1 MGKDKKNKAERNK
14 KGKGFLGIKIAA
26 VLVLLVAAFI
36 YYYITLPAINI
47 HSVGFWWFIIIAVLG
62 ITTIGICWKAVKE
75 KKTKIIIVDSKN
87 AVGFWK
93 YGYYLA
99 AILGIIFFVGTF
111 LGSPVINAKKYQLL
125 LDVETREFTEDIAQ
139 VDYDTIPLL
148 DKNSASLLG
157 DRKMGSMVDMVS
169 QFEVADDYTQ
179 INYKGK
185 PVRVTP
191 LEYASPIKWLTNQ
204 KDGIPA
210 YILIDMA
217 TQNTECVKLSEG
229 IKYSKSEYF
238 NRNIYRHLRFSYP
251 TAIFADQ
258 IFFEIDEEGIP
269 YWICPVKKFNV
280 GLFGGETV
288 DSVVICNAINGD
300 CTKYDVGEVPQWI
313 DKVYQAELL
322 MNLYDYSGIYKHGF
336 FNSILGQKD
345 CLQTTNG
352 YNYIALEDD
361 VWVYSG
367 VTSVNGDQSNVGF
380 VLMNQR
386 TMETRFYQ
394 VEGAIEDS
402 AMASAEGQVQN
413 LGYQATFP
421 LLLNIANEPTYFMA
435 LKDEGGL
442 VKKYAMVNIEKYQWV
457 AIGDTVK
464 ECEKAYNQL
473 LNTNGIAAV
482 ETGTSE
488 TITGK
493 ISASASVVIEGN
505 THFYLSIEGR
515 DEIFDVDITNP
526 DVLNIVKYNPGD
538 MVTIT
543 YLAGDSLLT
552 VTKVK

>member
-1 MGKDKKNKAERNK
+1 MGKEKKK
-14 KGKGFLGIKIAA
+14 KEKSGKNLIGIKILA
-26 VLVLLVAAFI
+26 VLILLVAAFI
-36 YYYITLPAINI
+36 YYYVTLPAVNI
-47 HSVGFWWFIIIAVLG
+47 HSVGFWWFIIGAV
-62 ITTIGICWKAVKE
+62 IMVTTVGFFWKSIKE
-75 KKTKIIIVDSKN
+75 KRAKIVIVDSKT
-87 AVGFWK
+87 AMGPWK

-99 AILGIIFFVGTF
+99 VVLVIIFAIGTF
-111 LGSPVINAKKYQLL
+111 LGSPIINAKKYQSL
-125 LDVETREFTEDIAQ
+125 LDVETRIFTEDISQ

-148 DKNSASLLG
+148 DKASASLLG

-169 QFEVADDYTQ
+169 QFEVADDYSQ

-191 LEYASPIKWLTNQ
+191 LEYASPIKWFTNQ

-217 TQNTECVKLSEG
+217 TQNTECIKLSEG

-238 NRNIYRHLRFSYP
+238 NRNIYRHLRFHYP

-269 YWICPVKKFNV
+269 YWICPIKKFNV

-288 DSVVICNAINGD
+288 DSVVICNAISGE
-300 CTKYDVGEVPQWI
+300 CEKYKAGEVPQWV

-322 MNLYDYSGIYKHGF
+322 MNLYDYSGIYKHGY

-413 LGYQATFP
+413 LGYSATFP
-421 LLLNIANEPTYFMA
+421 LLLNIADEPTYFMA
-435 LKDEGGL
+435 LKDESGL
-442 VKKYAMVNIEKYQWV
+442 VKKYAMVNIGKYQWV

-464 ECEKAYNQL
+464 ECEKEYNRL

-493 ISASASVVIEGN
+493 LSACASIVIEGN

-515 DEIFDVDITNP
+515 EEIFDVDITNP
-526 DVLNIVKYNPGD
+526 NVLNIVKYNPGD
-538 MVTIT
+538 RITIT
-543 YLAGDSLLT
+543 YMAGDNLLT
-552 VTKVK
+552 VTEVK